1 MTDEESKKNK
11 ESKHISAMNVKRLL
25 NDVKTIYKTPLHD
38 NGIFYRHDQTD
49 ILKGYALIIGPKD
62 TVYDSGCYLF
72 DFSYP
77 TDYPFK
83 PPKVTYKTN
92 DGFTRFNPNLYK
104 NGKVCISLLNT
115 WQGEQ
120 WSSCQ
125 NISTILLNLV
135 ALLNNTPLLNEP
147 GITTR
152 HQDYDNYTK
161 IIRFQNFNFAILKF
175 FNTKY
180 ITKDFFELHNNYVS
194 YLKNNINRLEEQVKE
209 LTLTEKKQTLNVGIY
224 KMNTTIDY
232 MNLHKEI
239 CKLKDD
245 LQN

>member
-1 MTDEESKKNK
+1 
-11 ESKHISAMNVKRLL
+11 
-25 NDVKTIYKTPLHD
+25 
-38 NGIFYRHDQTD
+38 
-49 ILKGYALIIGPKD
+49 
-62 TVYDSGCYLF
+62 
-72 DFSYP
+72 
-77 TDYPFK
+77 
-83 PPKVTYKTN
+83 
-92 DGFTRFNPNLYK
+92 
-104 NGKVCISLLNT
+104 
-115 WQGEQ
+115 
-120 WSSCQ
+120 
-125 NISTILLNLV
+125 
-135 ALLNNTPLLNEP
+135 
-147 GITTR
+147 ITTR

-209 LTLTEKKQTLNVGIY
+209 LTLTEKKQTLIVGIY

>member
-1 MTDEESKKNK
+1 MKFCS
-11 ESKHISAMNVKRLL
+11 MGL
-25 NDVKTIYKTPLHD
+25 
-38 NGIFYRHDQTD
+38 GIHGNAR
-49 ILKGYALIIGPKD
+49 
-62 TVYDSGCYLF
+62 
-72 DFSYP
+72 
-77 TDYPFK
+77 
-83 PPKVTYKTN
+83 N
-92 DGFTRFNPNLYK
+92 
-104 NGKVCISLLNT
+104 
-115 WQGEQ
+115 
-120 WSSCQ
+120 
-125 NISTILLNLV
+125 STILLNLV

-209 LTLTEKKQTLNVGIY
+209 LTLTEKKQTLIVGIY